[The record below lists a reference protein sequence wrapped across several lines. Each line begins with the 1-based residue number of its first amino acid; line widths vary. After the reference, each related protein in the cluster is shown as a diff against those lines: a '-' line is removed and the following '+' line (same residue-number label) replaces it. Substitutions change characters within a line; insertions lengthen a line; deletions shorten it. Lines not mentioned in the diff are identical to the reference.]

1 MEVKLIAMTDVVMP
15 GENPAKAGL
24 YGETFAAAHVCDH
37 AARACTSAD
46 LKPMLTEDDTYFFW
60 EDDDKK
66 ALKASIRSGH
76 TSILEHVTYTF
87 EIKGVSR
94 VLETQLVRHR
104 IGASFAIQSG
114 RYVAKGP
121 TDMVIP
127 QSIEDAMAD
136 DRENGNGYLDEVFD
150 RYKEAVDE
158 LATSLKMVGVKDQDV
173 RYFYPQ
179 GAKTNIVM
187 TMNGRELLHWLS
199 LRLCTRAQKEHRE
212 LAEKILKIC
221 KEVSPTIFENAGPSC
236 VRDGFCR
243 EQKSCGRAPKL
254 ERVMEVM
261 EEIDGLAD
269 IRDMQRTAERECH

>member
-1 MEVKLIAMTDVVMP
+1 MEVKLIAYTPNPDKVCAIAAKNCVSKEIPEDV
-15 GENPAKAGL
+15 EDLNSL
-24 YGETFAAAHVCDH
+24 TH
-37 AARACTSAD
+37 AMRA
-46 LKPMLTEDDTYFFW
+46 
-60 EDDDKK
+60 
-66 ALKASIRSGH
+66 GH
-76 TSILEHVTYTF
+76 TSVAENASFTF
-87 EIKGVSR
+87 SIEGVSR

-127 QSIEDAMAD
+127 QSVEDALKRDLAYG
-136 DRENGNGYLDEVFD
+136 EGELNELIEKYE
-150 RYKEAVDE
+150 EAVNE
-158 LATSLKMVGVKDQDV
+158 LAIHLESAGAEKQDI

-212 LAEKILKIC
+212 LAEKILKLV

-243 EQKSCGRAPKL
+243 ESKSCGRAPKL
-254 ERVMEVM
+254 ENVMEIM
-261 EEIDGLAD
+261 YEMDGEAS
-269 IRDMQRTAERECH
+269 IRDEQRTAERECHR

>member
-1 MEVKLIAMTDVVMP
+1 MEVKLIAYTPNPDKVCAIAAKNCVSKEIPEDVEDLNSLV
-15 GENPAKAGL
+15 
-24 YGETFAAAHVCDH
+24 H
-37 AARACTSAD
+37 AM
-46 LKPMLTEDDTYFFW
+46 K
-60 EDDDKK
+60 
-66 ALKASIRSGH
+66 SGH
-76 TSILEHVTYTF
+76 TSVAENASFTF
-87 EIKGVSR
+87 SIEGVSR

-158 LATSLKMVGVKDQDV
+158 LATTLKMVGAKDQDI

-179 GAKTNIVM
+179 GAKTNIIM
-187 TMNGRELLHWLS
+187 TMNGREALHWLS
-199 LRLCTRAQKEHRE
+199 LRLCARAQKEHRE
-212 LAEKILKIC
+212 LAEKILELV
-221 KEVSPTIFENAGPSC
+221 KEVSPTIFEDAGPSC

-243 EQKSCGRAPKL
+243 EQRSCGRAPKL
-254 ERVMEVM
+254 EKVLEVMDEMEV
-261 EEIDGLAD
+261 DG
-269 IRDMQRTAERECH
+269 

>member
-1 MEVKLIAMTDVVMP
+1 MEVKLIAYTPDPDKVCAIAAKNCISREIPEDV
-15 GENPAKAGL
+15 EDLNSL
-24 YGETFAAAHVCDH
+24 TH
-37 AARACTSAD
+37 A
-46 LKPMLTEDDTYFFW
+46 MN
-60 EDDDKK
+60 
-66 ALKASIRSGH
+66 SGH
-76 TSILEHVTYTF
+76 TSIAENASFTF
-87 EIKGVSR
+87 SIEGVSR

-136 DRENGNGYLDEVFD
+136 DRENGNGYLDEAFD
-150 RYKEAVDE
+150 KYKEAVDE
-158 LATSLKMVGVKDQDV
+158 LATTLKMVGVKDQDV

-179 GAKTNIVM
+179 GAKTNIIM

-212 LAEKILKIC
+212 LAEKVLELV
-221 KEVSPTIFENAGPSC
+221 KEVSPTIFEDAGPSC

-243 EQKSCGRAPKL
+243 EQRSCGRAPKL
-254 ERVMEVM
+254 ERIIEIMD
-261 EEIDGLAD
+261 EIDGEAS
-269 IRDMQRTAERECH
+269 IRDEQRIAERECH

>member
-1 MEVKLIAMTDVVMP
+1 MEVKLIAHTPDPDRVCAIAAKNCVSSKLPEDV
-15 GENPAKAGL
+15 ENMNSL
-24 YGETFAAAHVCDH
+24 VH
-37 AARACTSAD
+37 
-46 LKPMLTEDDTYFFW
+46 
-60 EDDDKK
+60 
-66 ALKASIRSGH
+66 ALKGGH
-76 TSILEHVTYTF
+76 TSVAENATF
-87 EIKGVSR
+87 TFSIEGVSR

-158 LATSLKMVGVKDQDV
+158 LATSLKMVGAKDQDI

-179 GAKTNIVM
+179 GAKTNIIM

-212 LAEKILKIC
+212 LAEKILKLV
-221 KEVSPTIFENAGPSC
+221 KEVSPIIFEDAGPSC

-243 EQKSCGRAPKL
+243 EQRSCGRAPKL
-254 ERVMEVM
+254 ENVLEIMD
-261 EEIDGLAD
+261 EIDCMTSIWD
-269 IRDMQRTAERECH
+269 EQRTAERECHR

>member
-1 MEVKLIAMTDVVMP
+1 MEVKLIAYTPNPDKVCAIAAKNCVSKEIPEDVEDLNSLV
-15 GENPAKAGL
+15 
-24 YGETFAAAHVCDH
+24 H
-37 AARACTSAD
+37 AM
-46 LKPMLTEDDTYFFW
+46 K
-60 EDDDKK
+60 
-66 ALKASIRSGH
+66 SGH
-76 TSILEHVTYTF
+76 TSVAENASFTF
-87 EIKGVSR
+87 SIEGVSR

-158 LATSLKMVGVKDQDV
+158 LATSMKMVGVKDQDI

-212 LAEKILKIC
+212 LAEKILKLV
-221 KEVSPTIFENAGPSC
+221 KEVSPTIFEDAGPSC

-243 EQKSCGRAPKL
+243 ESKSCGRAPKL
-254 ERVMEVM
+254 EKVLEVM
-261 EEIDGLAD
+261 DEIDCEAS
-269 IRDMQRTAERECH
+269 IRDEQRTAKRECHR

>member
-1 MEVKLIAMTDVVMP
+1 MKVKLIAYTPNPDKVCAIAAKNCISQKIPEDV
-15 GENPAKAGL
+15 EDLNSL
-24 YGETFAAAHVCDH
+24 AH
-37 AARACTSAD
+37 AM
-46 LKPMLTEDDTYFFW
+46 K
-60 EDDDKK
+60 
-66 ALKASIRSGH
+66 SGH
-76 TSILEHVTYTF
+76 TSVAENASFTF
-87 EIKGVSR
+87 SIEGVSR

-158 LATSLKMVGVKDQDV
+158 LATSLKMVGAKDQDI

-179 GAKTNIVM
+179 GAKTNIIM

-199 LRLCTRAQKEHRE
+199 LRLCARAQTEHRE
-212 LAEKILKIC
+212 LAEKMLALVKP
-221 KEVSPTIFENAGPSC
+221 VAPVLFANAGPSC
-236 VRDGFCR
+236 VQLGYCP
-243 EQKSCGRAPKL
+243 EQKSCGRAIKL
-254 ERVMEVM
+254 DRMLEIID
-261 EEIDGLAD
+261 EIDCEES
-269 IRDMQRTAERECH
+269 IRDEQRTAERECHR